1 MNKIAT
7 TVVASTIALAG
18 LGLAYAGTDRHE
30 GQEYSKGKHCNY
42 GKHGKNTEHY
52 IQRMTKQLGL
62 SEDQAAQ
69 VKTIKEKYQPQKQ
82 QLRSAMMEKRRALK
96 DLMKTEPMDEAGV
109 QQLAESMGQ
118 LKTDKIILK
127 SKMISEIN
135 QVLTAEQR
143 EKRNAMKHHRGYK
156 HHGHGEHHE
165 RGEKGDTDS

>member
-7 TVVASTIALAG
+7 TLVASTMALAG

-30 GQEYSKGKHCNY
+30 GQEYSKGKHCNH
-42 GKHGKNTEHY
+42 GKHGKQGEHY

-62 SEDQAAQ
+62 SDEQAAQ
-69 VKTIKEKYQPQKQ
+69 VRTIKEKYQPQKQ
-82 QLRSAMMEKRRALK
+82 ELRSAMMENRRSLRE
-96 DLMKTEPMDEAGV
+96 LMKAEPMDEPGV
-109 QQLAESMGQ
+109 QQLAESMGK
-118 LKTDKIILK
+118 LKTDKILLK

-156 HHGHGEHHE
+156 HHEHGEHHE
-165 RGEKGDTDS
+165 RGEKGDSDS